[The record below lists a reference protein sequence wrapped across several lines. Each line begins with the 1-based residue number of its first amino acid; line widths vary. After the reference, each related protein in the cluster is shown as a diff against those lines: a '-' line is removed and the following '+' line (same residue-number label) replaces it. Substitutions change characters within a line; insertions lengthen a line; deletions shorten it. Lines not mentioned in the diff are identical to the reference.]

1 MLLPNSN
8 GDLDPRKESFLTMF
22 RLNLCPSISFPS
34 FTSIMIFVNITT
46 YIITILLSGI
56 KKGDQFLV
64 PYDHPIINLVFVSP
78 YSIKYDLQ
86 IWRIF
91 TGLFF
96 YKSILILLISTTI
109 MAIIGTILKNPIS
122 FMHLVIFKL

>member
-22 RLNLCPSISFPS
+22 RLNLCPYMSFPS
-34 FTSIMIFVNITT
+34 FTSIMIFVNIAT

-56 KKGDQFLV
+56 KKGEQFLV

-86 IWRIF
+86 VWRIF

-96 YKSILILLISTTI
+96 YKSIVILLISTTI
-109 MAIIGTILKNPIS
+109 MAILGAIIKNTIS
-122 FMHLVIFKL
+122 FMHLVIFIL